1 MSDHSRT
8 DGTQDFDAELAAVER
23 FINDVQQGS
32 VPTGEAMR
40 AYRDVHRPAIERLR
54 AQLVEFEALLA
65 ETGITGEPG
74 TGPAASDQA
83 LGTVGP
89 AADEGSASSGSA

>member
-1 MSDHSRT
+1 MSEQDST
-8 DGTQDFDAELAAVER
+8 SGTEDFDLELAAVER

-54 AQLVEFEALLA
+54 TRLTEFEELLA
-65 ETGITGEPG
+65 ATGAGEVPV
-74 TGPAASDQA
+74 ASAGADQA
-83 LGTVGP
+83 EGP
-89 AADEGSASSGSA
+89 EGESGSASIGSA